1 MNYKQRVATIKKLMG
16 LAQAREVC
24 LGCRM
29 ASAGYGAPP
38 GLVNKVLTAE
48 LLLIKQ
54 QGREAVFDLLLH
66 STPGQFL
73 AFLRE
78 VEGA

>member
-1 MNYKQRVATIKKLMG
+1 MSYRERVAAIKKLMG

-29 ASAGYGAPP
+29 ASVAYSAPP
-38 GLVNKVLTAE
+38 GLVDKVLAAE
-48 LLLIKQ
+48 LLVIKQ

-73 AFLRE
+73 RFLRE
-78 VEGA
+78 VDGA

>member
-1 MNYKQRVATIKKLMG
+1 M
-16 LAQAREVC
+16 
-24 LGCRM
+24 
-29 ASAGYGAPP
+29 
-38 GLVNKVLTAE
+38 NKVLTAE